1 MSEVHY
7 LNNAQIS
14 ERVEGYKF
22 KMPTF
27 GLSTTDPTYF
37 EPTATRIANMRKSA
51 TGLKGVFDFEG
62 KITGSP
68 EEIAKKSIKQLEG
81 ATVDVRF
88 SKHGMTKEEI
98 SQIVT
103 EKTSMAEEL
112 VKNKKD
118 SAKTKDERLKEE
130 VAIATAVNE
139 SLSSQIDKTSSE
151 GTSEE

>member
-1 MSEVHY
+1 MSEIHY

-14 ERVEGYKF
+14 ERIEGYKF
-22 KMPTF
+22 TMPVY
-27 GLSTTDPTYF
+27 GPSTTDPTYF

-51 TGLKGVFDFEG
+51 TGLKGIFDFEG
-62 KITGSP
+62 KLEGTP
-68 EEIAKKSIKQLEG
+68 EEIAKKSLKQLEG

-98 SQIVT
+98 SQTVN
-103 EKTSMAEEL
+103 EKTAIAEEI
-112 VKNKKD
+112 VKTKKD

-139 SLSSQIDKTSSE
+139 SLSSQLDKTSSE
-151 GTSEE
+151 DTSEE